1 MACLTADKNRHMILL
16 NERSIGNLMTD
27 TPVVDK
33 RTAILDATRQLI
45 VERGFHNTPM
55 SQIAS
60 RAGVSAGTV
69 YHYFEN
75 KDDLI
80 HQLYKHTKA
89 RMGTALMS
97 QDLMDLPFTEQ
108 IKTVWLRAYR
118 FYVANPEATQYLEQ
132 YENSTYYKPVDVN
145 DFDENMQAL
154 FIMMQTGMQKGELK
168 RLPPPVL
175 HEIWFNAAVR
185 VARQQVNGHINLDE
199 ETLDLIAESI
209 CGAVLA

>member
-1 MACLTADKNRHMILL
+1 
-16 NERSIGNLMTD
+16 MTD
-27 TPVVDK
+27 TPIADK
-33 RTAILDATRQLI
+33 RTAIMDATRQLI

-60 RAGVSAGTV
+60 QAGVSAGTV

-80 HQLYKHTKA
+80 RQLYWHTKA
-89 RMGTALMS
+89 RMGAALMS

-132 YENSTYYKPVDVN
+132 YENSTYYKPVDVS

-154 FIMMQTGMQKGELK
+154 FIMMQTGMQQGELK
-168 RLPPPVL
+168 RLPAPVL
-175 HEIWFNAAVR
+175 HEIWFNAAAR
-185 VARQQVNGHINLDE
+185 IARQQVNGTINLDE
-199 ETLDLIAESI
+199 ETLDQIAESV